1 MRFNSIFDIS
11 PLAGLNNLTELFLAN
26 NSIADIS
33 PLAGLNNLTELFLA
47 NNSIAD
53 ISPLAGLNN
62 LTRLSL
68 DYNSIS
74 DISALS
80 GLINLIWLSL
90 LGNSISDLSPL
101 VANTGLGQGDAI
113 FVNGNPLNNASINTH
128 IPALQ
133 RRGVRVDFDDL
144 DLTPVDIPDTNLRA
158 AIEKALG
165 KASGATITTEDIA
178 YLTRL
183 SALFANI
190 SDLTGLE
197 AATNLTELFLA
208 NNSIS
213 DISPLA
219 GLNNLT
225 LLSLDY
231 NPISDISALSGL
243 INLIW
248 LSLLGNSISDLSP
261 LVANTGLGQGDAIF
275 VNGNPLNNASIN
287 THIPALQ
294 RRGVRVDFDDPFDK
308 PVDIPDSN
316 LRTAIE
322 KALRKASGVTI
333 TTEDMKSLYELE
345 APNASITDL
354 TGLEH
359 ATSLTWLILNN
370 NSISDIS
377 PLKGLTNLVRLDLNN
392 NSISDISPL
401 VANTGLGPGNAVL
414 VEGNLLNNAS
424 INTHIPTLI
433 SRGVRVDFDN
443 PFDKPVDIPD
453 SNLRTAIEK
462 ALGKASGVTIT
473 TEWMKRLYQLIAP
486 NASITD
492 LTGLEGATKLTWLEL
507 HNNFISDISPLK
519 GLTNL
524 RRLELHNNSI
534 SDISPLVANTG
545 LGPGDVIIVN
555 GNPLN
560 NASIN
565 THIPTLI
572 SRGVRVDFDKLV
584 DIPDSN
590 LRTAIEKALGKAS
603 GVTIT
608 TEDMKHLPQLIA
620 PNASIT
626 DLTGLEGA
634 TNLELLELGN
644 NFISDIS
651 PLKGLTNLVRL
662 DLNNNSISDIS
673 PLKGLTNLKYLLL
686 DNNSISDISPLK
698 GLTNLRR
705 LELHNNSISDIS
717 PLVAN
722 TGLGEGD
729 LVEVSEN
736 PLNPVS
742 INTHILALVHRRV
755 TVHFDKLVD
764 IPDSNL
770 RTAIEK
776 ALGKASGVTI
786 TTEDM
791 KSLYELEAPNAS
803 ITDLTGLEHATN
815 LTLLTLSDN
824 SISDISPL
832 AGLNNLA
839 ELYLSDN
846 SISDISPLKGLN
858 NLIWLELRNNSISDI
873 SPLKGLNNLAF
884 LYLEDNSISDISPLV
899 ANTGLGPRDTVIVN
913 GNPLNNAAINTHIP
927 TLISRGVRVDF
938 DKPVNI
944 IPDSNLRTAIE
955 DELGKASGDTIT
967 TEDMK
972 RLYQLIAPNAS
983 ITDLTGLEGAT
994 NLTWLILHNNSI
1006 SDISPLKGL
1015 TNLRRLE
1022 LHNNSISDLSLLV
1035 ANTGLGSGDVV
1046 LVNGNPLNNAAINT
1060 HILTLQRR
1068 GVRVDFDKPVDIPDP
1083 NLRAEIEKDLST
1095 ASGVTITTED
1105 MKRLTQL
1112 IAPNASITDLTGLEH
1127 ATNLIRLELGNNF
1140 ISDLSPLKRLT
1151 NLTRLDLNNNSISDL
1166 SPLADNTGL
1175 GPRDT
1180 VIVNGN
1186 PLNNAAINTH
1196 IPTLIS
1202 RGVRVDF
1209 DKPVNIIPD
1218 SNLRTAIEDELGK
1231 ASGDT
1236 ITTEDMKRLTQLIA
1250 PNASITDLTGLE
1262 GATNLTL
1269 LELGNNFISDISP
1282 LKGLTNLVRLEL
1294 HNNSISDISPLKGLT
1309 NLRRLELHNNSISDL
1324 SLLVANTGLGSG
1336 DVVLVNGNPLNN
1348 ASINTHIPTLQR
1360 RGVRVDFDKP
1370 VDIPDPN
1377 LRAEIEKDLSKASGA
1392 PITTADMKRL
1402 YQLIAPK
1409 TNIRNLTGLEHATNL
1424 IRLELGNNFIS
1435 DLSPLK
1441 RLTNLTRLD
1450 LNNNSISDLSPLADN
1465 TGLGPRDTV
1474 IVNGNPLN
1482 NAAINTHIPTLISRG
1497 VRVDFDKPVNII
1509 PDSNLR
1515 TAIEKALGKASG
1527 VTITTEDMANLTVL
1541 RALFANI
1548 SDLTGLEGA
1557 TNLTL
1562 LELGNNSISDIS
1574 PLKGLTNLRRLELHN
1589 NSISDIS
1596 PLVANTGLGPGDV
1609 IIVNGNPL
1617 NNASINTHIPTL
1629 ISRGVRVDFDKLVDI
1644 PDSNLRT
1651 AIEKALGKAS
1661 GVTIT
1666 TEDMANLTVLRALFA
1681 NISDLTGLE
1690 HATNLTLLNLPDN
1703 SISDIS
1709 PLAGLNNL
1717 AELYLSDN
1725 SISDISPLAGL
1736 NNLIWLELHNN
1747 SISDLS
1753 PLKGLNNLISL
1764 ELSDNSISDI
1774 SPLAGLTNLRILGLS
1789 GNSISD
1795 ISPLAGLTN
1804 LRILGLSGNSISDI
1818 SPVAGLINLIE
1829 LSLENNSISD
1839 ISPLVANT
1847 GLGPG
1852 NAVLVEGN
1860 LLNNAAIN
1868 THIPTLQRRGV
1879 RVDFDKPV
1887 DIPDPNLRAEI
1898 EKDLSK
1904 ASGAPITTADMKRL
1918 YQLIAPKTNIRNL
1931 TGLEHATNLT
1941 LLDLGN
1947 NFISDLSPLKG
1958 LTNLRR
1964 LELHNNSISDLSPLV
1979 ANTGLGP
1986 GDVIIVNGNPL
1997 NNASINTHIPTLISR
2012 GVRVDFDKL
2021 VDIPDPNLRTAIEK
2035 ALGKASSDTITT
2047 ADMKRL
2053 TDLEAPNANIT
2064 DLTGLEHA
2072 TNLTLLDLDNNS
2084 ISDISPLT
2092 GLTQLTV
2099 LFLGNNS
2106 ISDISPLTGLTNLK
2120 TLVLE
2125 NNSISDISPLA
2136 GLTNLTQLR
2145 LYINS
2150 ISDISPLAGL
2160 TQLTSLGL
2168 GRNNISDISPLAGL
2182 TNLTTLTLWTN
2193 SISDLSPLVANTGLG
2208 EGDRI
2213 DVSEN
2218 PLNSASIN
2226 THIPALQSRGVEV
2239 YFDALEPAT
2248 PEYLLSIPAG
2258 ISLIHVPLKVTTVD
2272 GVPKTIESISNLYD
2286 ALGGASKVNFL
2297 ITYDSQ
2303 TQEWRSYFGAS
2314 DRGGL
2319 ADVRLADDKGII
2331 ASLRAPVSVRLTGN
2345 PLGTN
2350 GSGTI
2355 TINPGLNL
2363 VGLPLNDSR
2372 INRVSDLFALDGIG
2386 GNVPVIILTDG
2397 GEFKLVGRADDPGDI
2412 EITGGQAFIMTASR
2426 EAAVDISGDGWTNVS
2441 GTAAAP
2447 PMALTG
2453 IEVGDTTPVL
2463 GLRGAVV
2470 DQGTGVNQVGLR
2482 VTVKNL
2488 STRRA
2493 VAAVTGPDAAGYQLT
2508 VVDIE
2513 TGRAAQ
2519 IGDILEISAQSPNPF
2534 IGVKPLRYTVTAEDV
2549 KQSPIQL
2556 PELVSYEIPAETEL
2570 LHNYPNPFNPET
2582 WIPYRL
2588 AEDAFVTL
2596 TIYDLN
2602 GQIVRT
2608 LDVGHQTA
2616 AVYENRSKAVY
2627 WDGRNGLGEQ
2637 VASGVY
2643 FYHLSAGEFSATR
2656 KMVILK

>member
-1 MRFNSIFDIS
+1 MTKSSFRLTLFFLVCFSISVTATAQTVDIPDPNLRAAIEAELGKAPGDTITMADIANLTRLSALFANISDLTGLEAATNLTELLLADDSIADISPLKGLTNLTELYLSDSSISDISPLAGLNNLTQLSLGFNSIFDIS

-26 NSIADIS
+26 NSISDIS

-47 NNSIAD
+47 NNSISD

-113 FVNGNPLNNASINTH
+113 IVNGNPLNNASINTH

-144 DLTPVDIPDTNLRA
+144 DLTPVDIPDPNLRA
-158 AIEKALG
+158 AIEAELGKAPGDTITMADIANLTRLSALFANISDLTGLEAATNLTELLLADDSIADISPLKGLTNLTELYLSDSSISDISPLAGLNNLTQLSLGFNSIFDISPLAGLNNLTELFLADNSISDISPLAGLNNLTELFLANNSISDISPLAGLNNLTRLSLDYNPISDISALSGLINLIWLSLLGNSISDLSPLVANTGLGQGDAIIVNGNPLNNASINTHIPALQRRGVRVDFDDLDLTPVDIPDSNLRTAIEKALR
-165 KASGATITTEDIA
+165 KASGAPITTEDIA

-261 LVANTGLGQGDAIF
+261 LVANTGLGQGDAII

-287 THIPALQ
+287 THIPTLIS
-294 RRGVRVDFDDPFDK
+294 RGVRVDFDDPFDK

-354 TGLEH
+354 TGLEG

-392 NSISDISPL
+392 NSISDLSPL

-524 RRLELHNNSI
+524 RRLELHNNFI

-572 SRGVRVDFDKLV
+572 SRGVRVDFDNPFDKPV

-603 GVTIT
+603 GAPIT
-608 TEDMKHLPQLIA
+608 TEDMKHLP
-620 PNASIT
+620 
-626 DLTGLEGA
+626 
-634 TNLELLELGN
+634 
-644 NFISDIS
+644 
-651 PLKGLTNLVRL
+651 
-662 DLNNNSISDIS
+662 
-673 PLKGLTNLKYLLL
+673 
-686 DNNSISDISPLK
+686 
-698 GLTNLRR
+698 
-705 LELHNNSISDIS
+705 
-717 PLVAN
+717 
-722 TGLGEGD
+722 
-729 LVEVSEN
+729 
-736 PLNPVS
+736 
-742 INTHILALVHRRV
+742 
-755 TVHFDKLVD
+755 
-764 IPDSNL
+764 
-770 RTAIEK
+770 
-776 ALGKASGVTI
+776 
-786 TTEDM
+786 
-791 KSLYELEAPNAS
+791 
-803 ITDLTGLEHATN
+803 
-815 LTLLTLSDN
+815 
-824 SISDISPL
+824 
-832 AGLNNLA
+832 
-839 ELYLSDN
+839 
-846 SISDISPLKGLN
+846 
-858 NLIWLELRNNSISDI
+858 
-873 SPLKGLNNLAF
+873 
-884 LYLEDNSISDISPLV
+884 
-899 ANTGLGPRDTVIVN
+899 
-913 GNPLNNAAINTHIP
+913 
-927 TLISRGVRVDF
+927 
-938 DKPVNI
+938 
-944 IPDSNLRTAIE
+944 
-955 DELGKASGDTIT
+955 
-967 TEDMK
+967 
-972 RLYQLIAPNAS
+972 
-983 ITDLTGLEGAT
+983 
-994 NLTWLILHNNSI
+994 
-1006 SDISPLKGL
+1006 
-1015 TNLRRLE
+1015 
-1022 LHNNSISDLSLLV
+1022 
-1035 ANTGLGSGDVV
+1035 
-1046 LVNGNPLNNAAINT
+1046 
-1060 HILTLQRR
+1060 
-1068 GVRVDFDKPVDIPDP
+1068 
-1083 NLRAEIEKDLST
+1083 
-1095 ASGVTITTED
+1095 
-1105 MKRLTQL
+1105 
-1112 IAPNASITDLTGLEH
+1112 
-1127 ATNLIRLELGNNF
+1127 
-1140 ISDLSPLKRLT
+1140 
-1151 NLTRLDLNNNSISDL
+1151 
-1166 SPLADNTGL
+1166 
-1175 GPRDT
+1175 
-1180 VIVNGN
+1180 
-1186 PLNNAAINTH
+1186 
-1196 IPTLIS
+1196 
-1202 RGVRVDF
+1202 
-1209 DKPVNIIPD
+1209 
-1218 SNLRTAIEDELGK
+1218 
-1231 ASGDT
+1231 
-1236 ITTEDMKRLTQLIA
+1236 QLIA

-1269 LELGNNFISDISP
+1269 LELGNNFISDLSP
-1282 LKGLTNLVRLEL
+1282 LKGLTNLV
-1294 HNNSISDISPLKGLT
+1294 
-1309 NLRRLELHNNSISDL
+1309 
-1324 SLLVANTGLGSG
+1324 
-1336 DVVLVNGNPLNN
+1336 
-1348 ASINTHIPTLQR
+1348 
-1360 RGVRVDFDKP
+1360 
-1370 VDIPDPN
+1370 
-1377 LRAEIEKDLSKASGA
+1377 
-1392 PITTADMKRL
+1392 
-1402 YQLIAPK
+1402 
-1409 TNIRNLTGLEHATNL
+1409 
-1424 IRLELGNNFIS
+1424 
-1435 DLSPLK
+1435 
-1441 RLTNLTRLD
+1441 RLD
-1450 LNNNSISDLSPLADN
+1450 LNNNSISDLSPLK
-1465 TGLGPRDTV
+1465 GL
-1474 IVNGNPLN
+1474 
-1482 NAAINTHIPTLISRG
+1482 
-1497 VRVDFDKPVNII
+1497 
-1509 PDSNLR
+1509 
-1515 TAIEKALGKASG
+1515 
-1527 VTITTEDMANLTVL
+1527 
-1541 RALFANI
+1541 
-1548 SDLTGLEGA
+1548 
-1557 TNLTL
+1557 TNLKYL
-1562 LELGNNSISDIS
+1562 LLDNNSISDIS
-1574 PLKGLTNLRRLELHN
+1574 PLKGLNNLRRLELHN

-1651 AIEKALGKAS
+1651 AIEKALRKAS

-1666 TEDMANLTVLRALFA
+1666 TEDMKSLYELEAPNASIT
-1681 NISDLTGLE
+1681 DLTGLE
-1690 HATNLTLLNLPDN
+1690 HATNLTLLTLSDN

-1717 AELYLSDN
+1717 AELELSDN

-1747 SISDLS
+1747 SISDIS

-1764 ELSDNSISDI
+1764 ELHNNSISDISPLAGLNNLIWLELHNNSISDISPLKGLNNLMSLKLSDNSISDI
-1774 SPLAGLTNLRILGLS
+1774 SPLAGLN
-1789 GNSISD
+1789 
-1795 ISPLAGLTN
+1795 
-1804 LRILGLSGNSISDI
+1804 
-1818 SPVAGLINLIE
+1818 
-1829 LSLENNSISD
+1829 
-1839 ISPLVANT
+1839 
-1847 GLGPG
+1847 
-1852 NAVLVEGN
+1852 
-1860 LLNNAAIN
+1860 
-1868 THIPTLQRRGV
+1868 
-1879 RVDFDKPV
+1879 
-1887 DIPDPNLRAEI
+1887 
-1898 EKDLSK
+1898 
-1904 ASGAPITTADMKRL
+1904 
-1918 YQLIAPKTNIRNL
+1918 NL
-1931 TGLEHATNLT
+1931 TELYLSDNS
-1941 LLDLGN
+1941 
-1947 NFISDLSPLKG
+1947 ISDLSPLKR
-1958 LTNLRR
+1958 LTNLTR
-1964 LELHNNSISDLSPLV
+1964 LELDNNSISDLSPLV

-1986 GDVIIVNGNPL
+1986 GDTVIVKGNPL
-1997 NNASINTHIPTLISR
+1997 NH
-2012 GVRVDFDKL
+2012 
-2021 VDIPDPNLRTAIEK
+2021 
-2035 ALGKASSDTITT
+2035 
-2047 ADMKRL
+2047 
-2053 TDLEAPNANIT
+2053 
-2064 DLTGLEHA
+2064 
-2072 TNLTLLDLDNNS
+2072 
-2084 ISDISPLT
+2084 
-2092 GLTQLTV
+2092 
-2099 LFLGNNS
+2099 
-2106 ISDISPLTGLTNLK
+2106 
-2120 TLVLE
+2120 
-2125 NNSISDISPLA
+2125 
-2136 GLTNLTQLR
+2136 
-2145 LYINS
+2145 
-2150 ISDISPLAGL
+2150 
-2160 TQLTSLGL
+2160 
-2168 GRNNISDISPLAGL
+2168 
-2182 TNLTTLTLWTN
+2182 
-2193 SISDLSPLVANTGLG
+2193 
-2208 EGDRI
+2208 
-2213 DVSEN
+2213 
-2218 PLNSASIN
+2218 ASIN
-2226 THIPALQSRGVEV
+2226 THIPALQSRGVTVE
-2239 YFDALEPAT
+2239 FDSPKPT
-2248 PEYLLSIPAG
+2248 TSEYLLSIPAG
-2258 ISLIHVPLKVTTVD
+2258 ISLIHVPLKVTEVD
-2272 GVPKTIESISNLYD
+2272 GVAQTIESVADLYD

-2303 TQEWRSYFGAS
+2303 TQEWRSYFGVS
-2314 DRGGL
+2314 DRGTL
-2319 ADVRLADDKGII
+2319 ADRTLTDDMGITAGMI
-2331 ASLRAPVSVRLTGN
+2331 APVSVRLTGN

-2350 GSGTI
+2350 GSSTI
-2355 TINPGLNL
+2355 TLNPGLNL

-2372 INRVSDLFALDGIG
+2372 INRVSDLFALKGIG

-2488 STRRA
+2488 STGRA
-2493 VAAVTGPDAAGYQLT
+2493 VAAVTAPDEAGYQLT

-2519 IGDILEISAQSPNPF
+2519 IGDVLEISAQSPNPF
-2534 IGVKPLRYTVTAEDV
+2534 IGAEPLRYTVTAEDV
-2549 KQSPIQL
+2549 KRSRIQL
-2556 PELVSYEIPAETEL
+2556 PELVVYEIPAETQL
-2570 LHNYPNPFNPET
+2570 LPNYPNPFNPET

-2596 TIYDLN
+2596 TIYDQT
-2602 GQIVRT
+2602 GHAVRT
-2608 LDVGHQTA
+2608 LDVGHQIA
-2616 AVYENRSKAVY
+2616 SVYENRSRAIY
-2627 WDGRNGLGEQ
+2627 WDGRNGLGET

-2643 FYHLSAGEFSATR
+2643 FYHLSAGDYSATR
-2656 KMVILK
+2656 KMLILK

>member
-1 MRFNSIFDIS
+1 MIRQLFRLYLFLLVCFSISVTATAQTVDIPDPNLRAAIEAELGKAPGDTITTDDMANLTRLSALFANISDLTGLEAATNLTELLLADDSIADISPLKGLTNLTELYLSDSSISDISPLAGLNNLTELSLGFNSIFDIS
-11 PLAGLNNLTELFLAN
+11 PLAGLNNLTELFLAD
-26 NSIADIS
+26 NSISDIS

-113 FVNGNPLNNASINTH
+113 IVNGNPLNNASINTH

-144 DLTPVDIPDTNLRA
+144 DLTPVDIPDPNLRAAIEAELGKAPGDTITTDDMANLTRLSALFANISDLTGLEAATNLTELLLADDSIADISPLKGLTNLTELYLSDSSISDISPLAGLNNLTELSLGFNSIFDISPLAGLNNLTELFLADNSISDISPLAGLNNLTELFLANNSIADISPLAGLNNLTRLSLDYNSISDISALSGLINLIWLSLLGNSISDLSPLVANTGLGQGDAIIVNGNPLNNASINTHIPALQRRGVRVDFDDLDLTPVDIPDPNLRA
-158 AIEKALG
+158 AIEKDLG

-354 TGLEH
+354 TGLEG

-462 ALGKASGVTIT
+462 ALRKASGVTIT

-545 LGPGDVIIVN
+545 LGQGDVIIVN

-634 TNLELLELGN
+634 TNLTLLELGN
-644 NFISDIS
+644 NFISDLS

-662 DLNNNSISDIS
+662 DLNNNSISDLS

-686 DNNSISDISPLK
+686 DNNSISDISPLA
-698 GLTNLRR
+698 GLTNLVR

-722 TGLGEGD
+722 TGLG
-729 LVEVSEN
+729 
-736 PLNPVS
+736 
-742 INTHILALVHRRV
+742 
-755 TVHFDKLVD
+755 
-764 IPDSNL
+764 
-770 RTAIEK
+770 
-776 ALGKASGVTI
+776 
-786 TTEDM
+786 
-791 KSLYELEAPNAS
+791 
-803 ITDLTGLEHATN
+803 
-815 LTLLTLSDN
+815 
-824 SISDISPL
+824 
-832 AGLNNLA
+832 
-839 ELYLSDN
+839 
-846 SISDISPLKGLN
+846 
-858 NLIWLELRNNSISDI
+858 
-873 SPLKGLNNLAF
+873 
-884 LYLEDNSISDISPLV
+884 
-899 ANTGLGPRDTVIVN
+899 
-913 GNPLNNAAINTHIP
+913 
-927 TLISRGVRVDF
+927 
-938 DKPVNI
+938 
-944 IPDSNLRTAIE
+944 
-955 DELGKASGDTIT
+955 
-967 TEDMK
+967 
-972 RLYQLIAPNAS
+972 Q
-983 ITDLTGLEGAT
+983 
-994 NLTWLILHNNSI
+994 
-1006 SDISPLKGL
+1006 
-1015 TNLRRLE
+1015 
-1022 LHNNSISDLSLLV
+1022 
-1035 ANTGLGSGDVV
+1035 
-1046 LVNGNPLNNAAINT
+1046 
-1060 HILTLQRR
+1060 
-1068 GVRVDFDKPVDIPDP
+1068 
-1083 NLRAEIEKDLST
+1083 
-1095 ASGVTITTED
+1095 
-1105 MKRLTQL
+1105 
-1112 IAPNASITDLTGLEH
+1112 
-1127 ATNLIRLELGNNF
+1127 
-1140 ISDLSPLKRLT
+1140 
-1151 NLTRLDLNNNSISDL
+1151 
-1166 SPLADNTGL
+1166 
-1175 GPRDT
+1175 
-1180 VIVNGN
+1180 
-1186 PLNNAAINTH
+1186 
-1196 IPTLIS
+1196 
-1202 RGVRVDF
+1202 
-1209 DKPVNIIPD
+1209 
-1218 SNLRTAIEDELGK
+1218 
-1231 ASGDT
+1231 
-1236 ITTEDMKRLTQLIA
+1236 
-1250 PNASITDLTGLE
+1250 
-1262 GATNLTL
+1262 
-1269 LELGNNFISDISP
+1269 
-1282 LKGLTNLVRLEL
+1282 
-1294 HNNSISDISPLKGLT
+1294 
-1309 NLRRLELHNNSISDL
+1309 
-1324 SLLVANTGLGSG
+1324 
-1336 DVVLVNGNPLNN
+1336 
-1348 ASINTHIPTLQR
+1348 
-1360 RGVRVDFDKP
+1360 
-1370 VDIPDPN
+1370 
-1377 LRAEIEKDLSKASGA
+1377 
-1392 PITTADMKRL
+1392 
-1402 YQLIAPK
+1402 
-1409 TNIRNLTGLEHATNL
+1409 
-1424 IRLELGNNFIS
+1424 
-1435 DLSPLK
+1435 
-1441 RLTNLTRLD
+1441 
-1450 LNNNSISDLSPLADN
+1450 
-1465 TGLGPRDTV
+1465 
-1474 IVNGNPLN
+1474 
-1482 NAAINTHIPTLISRG
+1482 
-1497 VRVDFDKPVNII
+1497 
-1509 PDSNLR
+1509 
-1515 TAIEKALGKASG
+1515 
-1527 VTITTEDMANLTVL
+1527 
-1541 RALFANI
+1541 
-1548 SDLTGLEGA
+1548 
-1557 TNLTL
+1557 
-1562 LELGNNSISDIS
+1562 
-1574 PLKGLTNLRRLELHN
+1574 
-1589 NSISDIS
+1589 
-1596 PLVANTGLGPGDV
+1596 GDV

-1795 ISPLAGLTN
+1795 ISP
-1804 LRILGLSGNSISDI
+1804 
-1818 SPVAGLINLIE
+1818 VAGLINLIE

-1839 ISPLVANT
+1839 ISPLVANA
-1847 GLGPG
+1847 GLG
-1852 NAVLVEGN
+1852 
-1860 LLNNAAIN
+1860 
-1868 THIPTLQRRGV
+1868 
-1879 RVDFDKPV
+1879 
-1887 DIPDPNLRAEI
+1887 
-1898 EKDLSK
+1898 
-1904 ASGAPITTADMKRL
+1904 SG
-1918 YQLIAPKTNIRNL
+1918 
-1931 TGLEHATNLT
+1931 
-1941 LLDLGN
+1941 
-1947 NFISDLSPLKG
+1947 
-1958 LTNLRR
+1958 
-1964 LELHNNSISDLSPLV
+1964 
-1979 ANTGLGP
+1979 
-1986 GDVIIVNGNPL
+1986 
-1997 NNASINTHIPTLISR
+1997 
-2012 GVRVDFDKL
+2012 
-2021 VDIPDPNLRTAIEK
+2021 
-2035 ALGKASSDTITT
+2035 DTV
-2047 ADMKRL
+2047 
-2053 TDLEAPNANIT
+2053 
-2064 DLTGLEHA
+2064 
-2072 TNLTLLDLDNNS
+2072 S
-2084 ISDISPLT
+2084 
-2092 GLTQLTV
+2092 
-2099 LFLGNNS
+2099 
-2106 ISDISPLTGLTNLK
+2106 
-2120 TLVLE
+2120 
-2125 NNSISDISPLA
+2125 
-2136 GLTNLTQLR
+2136 
-2145 LYINS
+2145 
-2150 ISDISPLAGL
+2150 
-2160 TQLTSLGL
+2160 
-2168 GRNNISDISPLAGL
+2168 
-2182 TNLTTLTLWTN
+2182 
-2193 SISDLSPLVANTGLG
+2193 
-2208 EGDRI
+2208 
-2213 DVSEN
+2213 VSEN
-2218 PLNSASIN
+2218 PLNHASIN

-2258 ISLIHVPLKVTTVD
+2258 ISLIHVPLKVTEVD
-2272 GVPKTIESISNLYD
+2272 GVAQTIESVADLYD
-2286 ALGGASKVNFL
+2286 ALGGTSAVNFL
-2297 ITYDSQ
+2297 FTYDSRY
-2303 TQEWRSYFGAS
+2303 QEWRSYFVPS
-2314 DRGGL
+2314 DRGGP

-2350 GSGTI
+2350 GSSTI
-2355 TINPGLNL
+2355 TLNPGLNL

-2447 PMALTG
+2447 PLSLTG

-2463 GLRGAVV
+2463 GLRGAIV

-2488 STRRA
+2488 STGRA
-2493 VAAVTGPDAAGYQLT
+2493 VAAVTAPDEAGYQLT

-2549 KQSPIQL
+2549 KQSLIQL

-2596 TIYDLN
+2596 TIYDQT
-2602 GQIVRT
+2602 GQVVRT
-2608 LDVGHQTA
+2608 IDVGHQIA
-2616 AVYENRSKAVY
+2616 SVYESRSKAIY
-2627 WDGRNGLGEQ
+2627 WDGRNGLGET

-2643 FYHLSAGEFSATR
+2643 FYHLSAGDFSATR
-2656 KMVILK
+2656 KMLILK